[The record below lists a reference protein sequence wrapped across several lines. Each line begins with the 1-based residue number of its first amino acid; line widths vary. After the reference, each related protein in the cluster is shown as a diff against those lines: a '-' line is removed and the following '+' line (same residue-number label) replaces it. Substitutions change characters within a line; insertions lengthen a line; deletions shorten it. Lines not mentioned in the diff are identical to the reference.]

1 MKKTL
6 LYIFS
11 IFILCVAMVIPTETA
26 SAADITITTK
36 NSSVNIGDSVT
47 VTVTVPENISGTLD
61 VIYPSDLLEFVQAS
75 AEVNSSKAGTVAIS
89 IGKYGLVTSNTVTIT
104 FKAKTAGDATV
115 KTKGIDFFDNNGETD
130 SVVLGDNSTKITIK
144 NETSSEDT
152 LSSDYYL
159 AKLNITAGSKKVNL
173 SPTFNYRKTNYT
185 ATVDYDVTDV
195 VVSATRSSG
204 KAEIVSM
211 TDNGKVKLDVG
222 ANKIEIVV
230 KAENGKTLTYV
241 VTITRKEKTAETQQ
255 PENPTENPGTTENP
269 EPTTPDFEH
278 GGVQLY
284 APTEIP
290 DDKIP
295 ENFIEKT
302 VILNGGKEVLGL
314 SFEKADLTVLYLE
327 NESKI
332 GNLYIY
338 NGEDNYIY
346 PFVKLS
352 AEESYVIVLM
362 PDDTTVPEG
371 YAACTLSIEGKGIV
385 NAYQYQAARSVD
397 PSDFYLI
404 YCMSSRGT
412 MGWYQYDSLEGT
424 YQRYA
429 GIVPTGAV
437 QPDTETPSE
446 SDTSVANTGAQANK
460 DDQTPE
466 EPIDLK
472 ELQSVI
478 ICVVVFLGAIVV
490 IIIINVLLKKH
501 RINDGYDEEDDEDD
515 EEEYEDFD
523 DKEIFKKKESV
534 VVEKD
539 KTEEK
544 DEVAVADNVEEGD
557 EVEFIDL

>member
-11 IFILCVAMVIPTETA
+11 IFILCVALVVPAGTVY
-26 SAADITITTK
+26 AADITITAK
-36 NSSVNIGDSVT
+36 SSSVNIGDSVT

-61 VIYPSDLLEFVQAS
+61 VIYPADLLEFTQAS

-89 IGKYGLVTSNTVTIT
+89 IGKYGLVTSNKVTIT

-130 SVVLGDNSTKITIK
+130 SVVLGDSSTKITIK

-195 VVSATRSSG
+195 VVSVTRSSG

-241 VTITRKEKTAETQQ
+241 VTITRKEKPAETQQ
-255 PENPTENPGTTENP
+255 PENPTENPGPTEDP
-269 EPTTPDFEH
+269 EPATPDFEH

-290 DDKIP
+290 DNIIP

-302 VILNGGKEVLGL
+302 IILNGGKEVPGL

-327 NESKI
+327 NESKA
-332 GNLYIY
+332 GNFYIY
-338 NGEDNYIY
+338 NGTDNYIY
-346 PFVKLS
+346 PFVKLT
-352 AEESYVIVLM
+352 AEESYVIILM
-362 PDDTTVPEG
+362 PDDETVPEG
-371 YAACTLSIEGKGIV
+371 YTACTLSIEGKGIV
-385 NAYQYQAARSVD
+385 NAYQYQATRSVD

-404 YCMSSRGT
+404 YCMNSRGT

-429 GIVPTGAV
+429 GIIPAGTV
-437 QPDTETPSE
+437 QPDTEVPSE
-446 SDTSVANTGAQANK
+446 SETNASNAGNEANK
-460 DDQTPE
+460 DDQISE
-466 EPIDLK
+466 EPIDFK
-472 ELQSVI
+472 ELQTVI
-478 ICVVVFLGAIVV
+478 ICVVVFLGAIVA

-501 RINDGYDEEDDEDD
+501 RNSDGYEEDDDDD

-523 DKEIFKKKESV
+523 DKEIFKKKESEV
-534 VVEKD
+534 AVKD
-539 KTEEK
+539 KTEETEEK
-544 DEVAVADNVEEGD
+544 DEVK
-557 EVEFIDL
+557 FIDL